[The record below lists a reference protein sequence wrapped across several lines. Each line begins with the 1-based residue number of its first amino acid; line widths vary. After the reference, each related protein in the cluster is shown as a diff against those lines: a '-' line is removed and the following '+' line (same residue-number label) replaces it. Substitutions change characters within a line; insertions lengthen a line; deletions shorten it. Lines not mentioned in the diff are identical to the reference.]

1 MRVKQ
6 LLFLLPAAAVTG
18 VGAAFLAALVDGRD
32 PSLVPST
39 LIDRPAP
46 EFELPPLEPRRGFA
60 HGDLGGEVA
69 LVNVFASWCAPC
81 LEEHPVLM
89 RLQAE
94 GRPVYG
100 INYKDDP
107 EAATAWLNRWGDP
120 FTGIGADATGR
131 VAIDWG
137 VYGVPETF
145 IVDRDGRIRYR
156 HVGAITPAIYDRE
169 IAPRLATLDE

>member
-1 MRVKQ
+1 MQMKR
-6 LLFLLPAAAVTG
+6 LLFLLPAAAVLG
-18 VGAAFLAALVDGRD
+18 VGAAFLAALVGGRD
-32 PSLVPST
+32 PALVPST

-46 EFELPPLEPRRGFA
+46 EFALPALGPRPGFTHA
-60 HGDLGGEVA
+60 DLGGEVA

-94 GRPVYG
+94 GRAIYG
-100 INYKDDP
+100 INYKDEP
-107 EAATAWLNRWGDP
+107 EAATAWLQRWGDP
-120 FTGIGADATGR
+120 YTAIGADSTGR

-145 IVDRDGRIRYR
+145 IVDREGHIRYR
-156 HVGAITPAIYDRE
+156 HVGAITPAIFDRE
-169 IAPRLATLDE
+169 IAPRLAALE